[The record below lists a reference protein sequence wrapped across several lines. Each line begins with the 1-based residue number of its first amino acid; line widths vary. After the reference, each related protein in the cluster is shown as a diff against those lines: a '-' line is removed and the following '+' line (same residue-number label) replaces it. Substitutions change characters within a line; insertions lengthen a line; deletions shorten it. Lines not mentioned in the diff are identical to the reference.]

1 MKYSITIKNKS
12 GNEEKSVVEATSR
25 FAVYEQIEKEGS
37 QVISLKEGAGLSM
50 PSWLNITFGTGVS
63 ADDIVLMTRNLGS
76 MLHAGLTL
84 SRSIAVVERQTRN
97 KHLKAVLVSVSES
110 IKKGS
115 AFHESL
121 AEHPKLFPKLFVAMA
136 HAGEEGGTLAES
148 LAIVG
153 KQMERARNLTK
164 KVRGAMIYPSIIII
178 AMVIIFV
185 LMLMF
190 VVPTLTATFS
200 QLGVKLPLATRV
212 IVAISNFLINHTI
225 LFLFSVGA
233 FVSAVV
239 AFAKSE
245 FGGSFLFR
253 AVLVIPVIG
262 YLVKETYAA
271 RTSRTLSS
279 LLSSGVDMPDALAI
293 TREVVSAKEFAS
305 IIKEAEDRV
314 RKGDALSSAFL
325 EHEKRYPT
333 MFSDMIEVGEETG
346 QVAGMLK
353 QVADYYEEDVERKT
367 KDLSTIIEPVL
378 MLLIGTGVGIF
389 AVAIISPIYSLSS
402 AM

>member
-12 GNEEKSVVEATSR
+12 GNEEKRVVEATSR

-37 QVISLKEGAGLSM
+37 QVTSLKEGAGLSM

-84 SRSIAVVERQTRN
+84 SRSVAVVERQTRN
-97 KHLKAVLVSVSES
+97 RHLKAVLVSVSES

-178 AMVIIFV
+178 AMAIIFV

-225 LFLFSVGA
+225 LFLFGVGA
-233 FVSAVV
+233 FVSAVM

-245 FGGSFLFR
+245 FGGNFLFR
-253 AVLVIPVIG
+253 VALVIPVIG
-262 YLVKETYAA
+262 DLVKETYAA

-279 LLSSGVDMPDALAI
+279 LLSSGVDMLDALAI

-314 RKGDALSSAFL
+314 RKGDTLSSAFL

-353 QVADYYEEDVERKT
+353 QVADYYEEDVERRT